1 MSDTTEMTATEAL
14 TDAADRF
21 AEAVVASNAY
31 REYEAASAALEKN
44 SAAKELL
51 SEYKRRSRYIE
62 MASQWGGE
70 RDQDRAE
77 LERLEREMSDNAI
90 IGRYMLS
97 QQQLVSELREVNEFM
112 TGELGI
118 DLASLVRP
126 QSCGCGS

>member
-1 MSDTTEMTATEAL
+1 MSDTTQMTETQAL
-14 TDAADRF
+14 TDATDRF

-31 REYEAASAALEKN
+31 REYEAAAAALEED

-51 SEYKRRSRYIE
+51 AEYQRRSRYIQ

-70 RDQDRAE
+70 REQDRAE
-77 LERLEREMSDNAI
+77 LERLERDMSDNAV
-90 IGRYMLS
+90 IGRYRRS
-97 QQQLVSELREVNEFM
+97 QQELVNELREVNEFM

-118 DLASLVRP
+118 DFASLVRP